1 MQTTKKEMR
10 TWRKNAQNEGA
21 TLKNRVLDFFIA
33 EIPEDIQTKLSAVGI
48 DFSTPENGWSKS
60 QLDARGIYSMVLHYA
75 PCVVCGDDSQIVCIA
90 TKAEEKT
97 AFSVPQIV
105 QNMPNINEERKNGLY
120 YYYINEEQKKRVQI
134 TTTDVDGNT
143 YTHTIT
149 TDEKVIVK
157 RYLFNADR
165 FTYAQVAEILR
176 SAINAKL
183 AAMEEEKKK
192 AQAAAQEAALAD
204 GASNTSITDAGDTH
218 AKADE
223 AKSKTPQRKR
233 TNTRTKAAEQIT
245 K

>member
-21 TLKNRVLDFFIA
+21 TLKNRVLDFFTA
-33 EIPEDIQTKLSAVGI
+33 EIPEDIQTKLTAAGI
-48 DFSTPENGWSKS
+48 DYSTPENGWSKS

-75 PCVVCGDDSQIVCIA
+75 PRVVCGDDSQIVCIA
-90 TKAEEKT
+90 TKADEKT

-105 QNMPNINEERKNGLY
+105 QNVPNINEERKNGLY
-120 YYYINEEQKKRVQI
+120 YYFVNEEQKKRVQI
-134 TTTDVDGNT
+134 TTTDESGNT

-176 SAINAKL
+176 AAINAKL
-183 AAMEEEKKK
+183 AAIEEEKKK
-192 AQAAAQEAALAD
+192 LQKDAQDAAVAAGVD
-204 GASNTSITDAGDTH
+204 NTSITDAGCAQAD
-218 AKADE
+218 ADE
-223 AKSKTPQRKR
+223 AKSETPQKKR
-233 TNTRTKAAEQIT
+233 TNTRTKASEQIR
-245 K
+245 

>member
-1 MQTTKKEMR
+1 MEATKKEMR
-10 TWRKNAQNEGA
+10 TWRKSAQNEGA
-21 TLKNRVLDFFIA
+21 TLKNRVLDFFMA
-33 EIPEDIQTKLSAVGI
+33 EIPEDIQNKLTAAGI
-48 DFSTPENGWSKS
+48 DYLTPENGWSKS

-75 PCVVCGDDSQIVCIA
+75 PRVVCGEESQIVCIA
-90 TKAEEKT
+90 TKAEEKS

-105 QNMPNINEERKNGLY
+105 QNVPNINEERKNGLY
-120 YYYINEEQKKRVQI
+120 YYFVNEEQKKRVQI

-165 FTYAQVAEILR
+165 FTYAQVSEILR
-176 SAINAKL
+176 AAINSKL
-183 AAMEEEKKK
+183 AAIEEEKKK
-192 AQAAAQEAALAD
+192 AQADAQEAALAAGVD
-204 GASNTSITDAGDTH
+204 NTSITDAGDAQ

-223 AKSKTPQRKR
+223 AKSKTPQKKR
-233 TNTRTKAAEQIT
+233 TNTRTKAAEQIN

>member
-10 TWRKNAQNEGA
+10 TWRTNAQKEGA
-21 TLKNRVLDFFIA
+21 TLKNLVLNFFSA
-33 EIPEDIQTKLSAVGI
+33 EIPDDIQIKLAASGI
-48 DFSTPENGWSKS
+48 DYSTPENGWSKS

-75 PCVVCGDDSQIVCIA
+75 PRVMCGDDSQIVCIA
-90 TKAEEKT
+90 TKAEEKS

-105 QNMPNINEERKNGLY
+105 QNVPNINEERKNGLY
-120 YYYINEEQKKRVQI
+120 YYFINEVQKKRVQI
-134 TTTDVDGNT
+134 TTKDVDSNT

-165 FTYAQVAEILR
+165 FTYVQVAEILR
-176 SAINAKL
+176 AAINSKL
-183 AAMEEEKKK
+183 TAMEEEKKK
-192 AQAAAQEAALAD
+192 AQAAAQAAALAE
-204 GASNTSITDAGDTH
+204 GASNTSITDAGDIQ

-223 AKSKTPQRKR
+223 AKSKTQQRKR
-233 TNTRTKAAEQIT
+233 TNTRTKAAEQIS